1 MIKVTVWN
9 EFHHERNLDR
19 VKELYPNGI
28 HAVIAEFLKCSDI
41 SVRTA
46 TLDQPECG
54 LTQDVIDDTDVLIW
68 WGHAKH
74 DLVPDEIVKRVRDAV
89 VDRGMGMIFLHSA
102 HKSKPFMSL
111 LGTSGNLKW
120 RCAKE
125 KARVWTVA
133 PSHQI
138 AQGLGEYFEIPHEE
152 MYGEPFVIPQPDE
165 LVFISWFQ
173 GGEVFRSGCC
183 YHRGNGNIF
192 YFQPG
197 HEEYPNYYI
206 PEVQQVIKNA
216 VRWAAPLKKYES
228 NGCPQIKEPLEKLD

>member
-74 DLVPDEIVKRVRDAV
+74 DWFRT
-89 VDRGMGMIFLHSA
+89 
-102 HKSKPFMSL
+102 KSS
-111 LGTSGNLKW
+111 
-120 RCAKE
+120 
-125 KARVWTVA
+125 
-133 PSHQI
+133 
-138 AQGLGEYFEIPHEE
+138 
-152 MYGEPFVIPQPDE
+152 
-165 LVFISWFQ
+165 
-173 GGEVFRSGCC
+173 SGCATPLS
-183 YHRGNGNIF
+183 I
-192 YFQPG
+192 
-197 HEEYPNYYI
+197 
-206 PEVQQVIKNA
+206 A
-216 VRWAAPLKKYES
+216 VWE
-228 NGCPQIKEPLEKLD
+228 